1 MVAVPA
7 PRYNPVQAS
16 GSFPRTISAAQ
27 PVGERG
33 DLGLADP
40 PVSRYGV
47 AIIGFMAE
55 SGRMDP
61 NRRLPVSDT
70 YELRTTVRR
79 VRNALSALGVITV
92 VGVLGYM
99 FLEGWSLIDA
109 LYMTVIT
116 LTTVGY
122 REVRD
127 LDTTGQLWTM
137 ALLITGVGTLFYAA
151 VTSVELAVEGAVR
164 GYFER
169 RRMTAEINK
178 LNGHYVL
185 CGFGRVGRQ
194 VAREFALEGVPFVVI
209 DNDPDRVE
217 ECLAE
222 DRFAML
228 GEASDDDILEEV
240 GIRRA
245 KGLVAAVNSDAANVF
260 VVLSARKINP
270 NLHIVAR
277 ASSDESAAKLEIAG
291 ADRTLS
297 PYAVGGR
304 RLASLATQPLIVD
317 FLDVVTRGEK
327 GIEFR
332 LEEFGVPKESP
343 LANHTIAE
351 LQIGERTGAMVLAIR
366 TSEGRFDTTPSAQDV
381 IRTGDTLIVL
391 GARDQVNR
399 LEVLMCGEE
408 PADENPR

>member
-1 MVAVPA
+1 M
-7 PRYNPVQAS
+7 
-16 GSFPRTISAAQ
+16 
-27 PVGERG
+27 
-33 DLGLADP
+33 
-40 PVSRYGV
+40 SRYGV
-47 AIIGFMAE
+47 AIIGFMVE
-55 SGRMDP
+55 SSRMDP
-61 NRRLPVSDT
+61 NRRLPVSDA

-99 FLEGWSLIDA
+99 FLEGWGFIDA

-185 CGFGRVGRQ
+185 CGFGRVGHQ

-209 DNDPDRVE
+209 DNDPEKVE

-222 DRFAML
+222 DRLAIL
-228 GEASDDDILEEV
+228 GEASDDDILEDA

-270 NLHIVAR
+270 SLHIVAR

-304 RLASLATQPLIVD
+304 RLPRYSTPHCRFPGRCHTWREGHRVQARGVRRAQGVAPGEPHHRRASD
-317 FLDVVTRGEK
+317 RGEDRSH
-327 GIEFR
+327 GPGHPNLGGQVR
-332 LEEFGVPKESP
+332 HHSLRP
-343 LANHTIAE
+343 
-351 LQIGERTGAMVLAIR
+351 
-366 TSEGRFDTTPSAQDV
+366 GRYTHRRHPDRARRPRPS
-381 IRTGDTLIVL
+381 
-391 GARDQVNR
+391 
-399 LEVLMCGEE
+399 
-408 PADENPR
+408 

>member
-1 MVAVPA
+1 
-7 PRYNPVQAS
+7 
-16 GSFPRTISAAQ
+16 
-27 PVGERG
+27 
-33 DLGLADP
+33 
-40 PVSRYGV
+40 
-47 AIIGFMAE
+47 
-55 SGRMDP
+55 
-61 NRRLPVSDT
+61 
-70 YELRTTVRR
+70 
-79 VRNALSALGVITV
+79 
-92 VGVLGYM
+92 
-99 FLEGWSLIDA
+99 
-109 LYMTVIT
+109 
-116 LTTVGY
+116 
-122 REVRD
+122 
-127 LDTTGQLWTM
+127 M
-137 ALLITGVGTLFYAA
+137 ALLTTGVGTLFYAA
-151 VTSVELAVEGAVR
+151 VISVELAVEGAVR

-178 LNGHYVL
+178 ANGHYVL

-194 VAREFALEGVPFVVI
+194 VAREFTLEDVPFVVI
-209 DNDPDRVE
+209 DNNPDKIE

-222 DRFAML
+222 NYLAMV
-228 GEASDDDILEEV
+228 GEASDDDILEEAGV
-240 GIRRA
+240 RRA

-270 NLHIVAR
+270 SLHIVAR

-317 FLDVVTRGEK
+317 FLDVVTHGEK

-351 LQIGERTGAMVLAIR
+351 LQIAEKTGAMVLAVR

-391 GARDQVNR
+391 GAREQVDR
-399 LEVLMCGEE
+399 LEALLRGET
-408 PADENPR
+408 PS

>member
-1 MVAVPA
+1 M
-7 PRYNPVQAS
+7 
-16 GSFPRTISAAQ
+16 
-27 PVGERG
+27 
-33 DLGLADP
+33 
-40 PVSRYGV
+40 
-47 AIIGFMAE
+47 E
-55 SGRMDP
+55 S

-92 VGVLGYM
+92 IGVLGYM
-99 FLEGWSLIDA
+99 FLEGWSFIDA

-122 REVRD
+122 REVHD

-178 LNGHYVL
+178 VNGHYVL

-194 VAREFALEGVPFVVI
+194 VAREFTLEDVPFVVI
-209 DNDPDRVE
+209 DNNPDKIE

-222 DRFAML
+222 NYLAMV
-228 GEASDDDILEEV
+228 GEASDDDILEEAGV
-240 GIRRA
+240 RRA

-270 NLHIVAR
+270 SLHIVAR

-317 FLDVVTRGEK
+317 FLDVVTHGEK

-332 LEEFGVPKESP
+332 LEEFSVPKESP

-351 LQIGERTGAMVLAIR
+351 LQIAEKTGAMVLAVR

-391 GARDQVNR
+391 GAREQVDR
-399 LEVLMCGEE
+399 LEALLRGET
-408 PADENPR
+408 PS

>member
-1 MVAVPA
+1 M
-7 PRYNPVQAS
+7 PRY
-16 GSFPRTISAAQ
+16 R
-27 PVGERG
+27 
-33 DLGLADP
+33 
-40 PVSRYGV
+40 V
-47 AIIGFMAE
+47 AIIGFMVE
-55 SGRMDP
+55 SDRVRP
-61 NRRLPVSDT
+61 NRRLPVSNT
-70 YELRTTVRR
+70 YELQTTVRR
-79 VRNALSALGVITV
+79 VRNALLALGIIMVA
-92 VGVLGYM
+92 GVLGYI
-99 FLEGWSLIDA
+99 FLEGWSFIDA

-127 LDTTGQLWTM
+127 LDTIGQLWTM

-178 LNGHYVL
+178 LNGHYIL

-194 VAREFALEGVPFVVI
+194 VAREFTIEGFPFVVI
-209 DNDPDRVE
+209 DNAPGKIE

-222 DRFAML
+222 DYLAML
-228 GEASDDDILEEV
+228 GEASDDGVLEEA

-270 NLHIVAR
+270 SLHIVAR

-304 RLASLATQPLIVD
+304 RLASLATQPLVVD

-332 LEEFGVPKESP
+332 LEEFDVPKKSP

-391 GARDQVNR
+391 GARDQVDR
-399 LEVLMCGEE
+399 LEALLRGEV
-408 PADENPR
+408 PADETPG